1 MKEEINTNAEAVEE
15 EEEDEDVAEFKAI
28 LEELIY
34 ISNHPKN
41 IWKRR
46 EVSLLLL
53 GIFVE
58 DISMYMIRH
67 PHYNLLEN
75 LFAEIMMTD
84 YKLAPKSLR
93 SCLIGRSLWACNSI
107 ADLVPRGE
115 SGTLFMH
122 QVIDFAVESLREKSN
137 DTSVY
142 LIATRCLIKYSRKFK
157 SEELQ
162 QFAPKFETILDSLL
176 FLVDTATLEYA
187 YLPIEAFQTFSKI
200 NEDTVAQ
207 MTPKVTPKLLTLFK
221 NYHSEGALGQELIN
235 LFKLW
240 CNYDQCREI
249 FVDTFIPFIMEIVEL
264 YYNSTPNTENKDNVL
279 SLKD

>member
-1 MKEEINTNAEAVEE
+1 
-15 EEEDEDVAEFKAI
+15 
-28 LEELIY
+28 
-34 ISNHPKN
+34 
-41 IWKRR
+41 
-46 EVSLLLL
+46 
-53 GIFVE
+53 
-58 DISMYMIRH
+58 
-67 PHYNLLEN
+67 
-75 LFAEIMMTD
+75 
-84 YKLAPKSLR
+84 
-93 SCLIGRSLWACNSI
+93 
-107 ADLVPRGE
+107 
-115 SGTLFMH
+115 
-122 QVIDFAVESLREKSN
+122 
-137 DTSVY
+137 
-142 LIATRCLIKYSRKFK
+142 
-157 SEELQ
+157 
-162 QFAPKFETILDSLL
+162 
-176 FLVDTATLEYA
+176 LVDTATLEYA